1 MLQSHLHQIDG
12 FACRCLLLHVLN
24 SLMKTLQTD
33 ELFRRNTDI
42 ITEDT
47 QELPFAKA
55 SHGCHLRSRYIASR
69 PVASRYHFAQAR
81 IINVLFMRQMTKKEC
96 EPLRYMMRRVSSS
109 RNSQSEIITVPDH
122 EMENFMRV
130 ASVQDES
137 VMFLDYK
144 EFIGKEGRRV
154 RINEGAF
161 AGVEG
166 VIKRIKR
173 NKHVVVQIEG
183 VTAVAITFVPSSY
196 LSII

>member
-1 MLQSHLHQIDG
+1 
-12 FACRCLLLHVLN
+12 
-24 SLMKTLQTD
+24 
-33 ELFRRNTDI
+33 
-42 ITEDT
+42 
-47 QELPFAKA
+47 
-55 SHGCHLRSRYIASR
+55 
-69 PVASRYHFAQAR
+69 
-81 IINVLFMRQMTKKEC
+81 
-96 EPLRYMMRRVSSS
+96 
-109 RNSQSEIITVPDH
+109 
-122 EMENFMRV
+122 
-130 ASVQDES
+130 
-137 VMFLDYK
+137 MFLDYK